1 VPEKPAT
8 SIDELARMLLRVE
21 ANAAEA
27 LERQM
32 LSRLDEQTFVGGKR
46 VVRQQLPDLPERAGT
61 TVHRV
66 KVSLYGGKPPVWR
79 RLEIPARCR

>member
-1 VPEKPAT
+1 
-8 SIDELARMLLRVE
+8 ME

-46 VVRQQLPDLPERAGT
+46 VARQQLPDLPEHAET

-66 KVSLYGGKPPVWR
+66 RVACLTWR
-79 RLEIPARCR
+79 IRWRVIQPGPGR